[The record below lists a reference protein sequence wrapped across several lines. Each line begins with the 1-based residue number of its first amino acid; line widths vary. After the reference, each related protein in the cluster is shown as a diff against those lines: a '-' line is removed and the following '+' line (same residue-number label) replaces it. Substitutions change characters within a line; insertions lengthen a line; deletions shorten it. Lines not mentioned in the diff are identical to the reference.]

1 MCWFEFLYRCNTW
14 HPSLKEI
21 KLSIELDFPLVNK
34 IYMKNATQN
43 STVLIGLTN
52 PKSPSNVGAVMR
64 AAGCYGVNEVI
75 YTGKRYQ
82 QAAKFSTD
90 TKNISQRIP
99 LTPVESLILT
109 KDESIEIVCVE
120 LAEGATPLP
129 LFKHPQNA
137 LYILGP
143 EDGSISQE
151 VVDRADHVVYIP
163 TIGCMNLAATVN
175 VVLYDR
181 LAKSDQLDVSDELIK
196 QSRDT
201 NNKIKLR
208 K

>member
-1 MCWFEFLYRCNTW
+1 MKIEDDN
-14 HPSLKEI
+14 P
-21 KLSIELDFPLVNK
+21 KLIV
-34 IYMKNATQN
+34 
-43 STVLIGLTN
+43 GLTN

-64 AAGCYGVNEVI
+64 AAGCYGVDEVI
-75 YTGKRYQ
+75 YTGQRYQ

-90 TKNISQRIP
+90 TKNISQTIP
-99 LTPVESLILT
+99 LTPVDSLVDT
-109 KDESIEIVCVE
+109 NNRGVEIVCVE
-120 LAEGATPLP
+120 LVEGATPLP
-129 LFKHPQNA
+129 LFNHPKKA

-143 EDGSISQE
+143 EDGSISQM
-151 VVDRADHVVYIP
+151 VVDKADHVVYIP

-181 LAKSDQLDVSDELIK
+181 LAKSNNLIANDELIK

-201 NNKIKLR
+201 NNKVKIK